1 MCVFLEPWGFLL
13 SSVGSRPLCV
23 ISPEVALGRL
33 AVVPG
38 SSDSASLRGEELVK
52 DLWGFPA
59 ARGPGPH
66 SAEEPA

>member
-38 SSDSASLRGEELVK
+38 SSDSASLRGSHTLGAGE
-52 DLWGFPA
+52 
-59 ARGPGPH
+59 GPLGLSRSQGTRTPF
-66 SAEEPA
+66 S